1 MKNTYT
7 IFGKGFVG
15 ANISNFLLKKKY
27 KVFLAPKNKYK
38 FNTNLYNVIYCNK
51 QTYLELGCI
60 NFIYIFLCIICNWI
74 ILIRKRRI
82 KFLKKSKSK

>member
-7 IFGKGFVG
+7 IFGKRFVG

-38 FNTNLYNVIYCNK
+38 FNTNLYNVIYCIGND
-51 QTYLELGCI
+51 
-60 NFIYIFLCIICNWI
+60 NWI
-74 ILIRKRRI
+74 KDPKGSYEANLGIIPEIIFNNKFHSFTLISSTRV
-82 KFLKKSKSK
+82 